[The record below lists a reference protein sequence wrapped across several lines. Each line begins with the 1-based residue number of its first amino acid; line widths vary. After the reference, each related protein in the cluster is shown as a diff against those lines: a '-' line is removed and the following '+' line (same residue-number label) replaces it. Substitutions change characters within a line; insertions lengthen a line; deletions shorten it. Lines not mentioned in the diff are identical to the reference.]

1 MEDWKIRLV
10 EEHKQLLDRM
20 EKLGAALNKEE
31 FYEKVG
37 RVQHF
42 YMVSQYTGMRI
53 YKEALEDRLEDLGI
67 EFSK

>member
-1 MEDWKIRLV
+1 MEDWKVRLV
-10 EEHKQLLDRM
+10 EEYTQLLERM
-20 EKLGAALNKEE
+20 EKLSIALNKEE

-53 YKEALEDRLEDLGI
+53 YKEALEDRLKDLGI
-67 EFSK
+67 KVE

>member
-1 MEDWKIRLV
+1 MGDWKVRLV
-10 EEHKQLLDRM
+10 EEYKQLLERM
-20 EKLGAALNKEE
+20 EKLSIALNKEE

-53 YKEALEDRLEDLGI
+53 YMEALEDRLKDLGI
-67 EFSK
+67 KVE

>member
-1 MEDWKIRLV
+1 MEDWKVRLV
-10 EEHKQLLDRM
+10 EEYKQLLERM
-20 EKLGAALNKEE
+20 ERLSIALNKEE

-53 YKEALEDRLEDLGI
+53 YKEALEDRLKDLGI
-67 EFSK
+67 KVE

>member
-1 MEDWKIRLV
+1 MEDWKVKLV
-10 EEHKQLLDRM
+10 EEYKQLLERM
-20 EKLGAALNKEE
+20 EKLSISLNKEE

-53 YKEALEDRLEDLGI
+53 YKEALEDRLKDLGI
-67 EFSK
+67 KVE

>member
-1 MEDWKIRLV
+1 MEDWKVRLV
-10 EEHKQLLDRM
+10 GVYKQLLERM
-20 EKLGAALNKEE
+20 EKLSIALNKEE

-53 YKEALEDRLEDLGI
+53 YKEALEDRLKDLGI
-67 EFSK
+67 KVE

>member
-1 MEDWKIRLV
+1 MEDFKDRLV
-10 EEHKQLLDRM
+10 EEYKQLSNRIT
-20 EKLGAALNKEE
+20 KLGEALNKDD
-31 FYEKVG
+31 FYNKVG

-67 EFSK
+67 KVD

>member
-1 MEDWKIRLV
+1 MGDWKVRLV
-10 EEHKQLLDRM
+10 EEYKQLLERM
-20 EKLGAALNKEE
+20 EELSIALNKEE

-53 YKEALEDRLEDLGI
+53 YKEALEDRLKDLGI
-67 EFSK
+67 KVE

>member
-1 MEDWKIRLV
+1 MEDWKVRLV
-10 EEHKQLLDRM
+10 EEYKQLDERM
-20 EKLGAALNKEE
+20 SKLGEALMKEG
-31 FYEKVG
+31 FYEKAG

-67 EFSK
+67 KVE

>member
-1 MEDWKIRLV
+1 MGDWKVRLV
-10 EEHKQLLDRM
+10 EEYKQLLERM
-20 EKLGAALNKEE
+20 EKLSIALNKEE

-53 YKEALEDRLEDLGI
+53 YKEALEDRLKDLGI
-67 EFSK
+67 KVE

>member
-1 MEDWKIRLV
+1 MEDWKVRLV
-10 EEHKQLLDRM
+10 EEYKQLLERM
-20 EKLGAALNKEE
+20 EKLSIALNKEE

-53 YKEALEDRLEDLGI
+53 L
-67 EFSK
+67 

>member
-1 MEDWKIRLV
+1 MEDCKVRLV
-10 EEHKQLLDRM
+10 EEYKQLLERM
-20 EKLGAALNKEE
+20 EKLSIALNKEE

-53 YKEALEDRLEDLGI
+53 YKEALEDRLKDLGI
-67 EFSK
+67 KVE

>member
-1 MEDWKIRLV
+1 MEDWKVRLV
-10 EEHKQLLDRM
+10 EEYKHLLERM
-20 EKLGAALNKEE
+20 EKLSIALNKEE

-53 YKEALEDRLEDLGI
+53 YKEALEDRLKDLGI
-67 EFSK
+67 KVE

>member
-1 MEDWKIRLV
+1 MEDWKVRLV
-10 EEHKQLLDRM
+10 EEYKQLLERL
-20 EKLGAALNKEE
+20 EKLSIALNKEE

-53 YKEALEDRLEDLGI
+53 YKEALEDRLKDLGI
-67 EFSK
+67 KVE

>member
-20 EKLGAALNKEE
+20 EKLGTALNSEG

-37 RVQHF
+37 PVQHF

-67 EFSK
+67 KLNE

>member
-1 MEDWKIRLV
+1 MKDWKVRLV
-10 EEHKQLLDRM
+10 EEYKQLLERM
-20 EKLGAALNKEE
+20 EKLSIALSKEE

-53 YKEALEDRLEDLGI
+53 YKEALEDRLKDLGI
-67 EFSK
+67 KVE

>member
-1 MEDWKIRLV
+1 MEDWKVRLV
-10 EEHKQLLDRM
+10 EEYKQLNERM
-20 EKLGAALNKEE
+20 SKLGEALMKEG

-67 EFSK
+67 KVE

>member
-1 MEDWKIRLV
+1 MEDWKVRLV
-10 EEHKQLLDRM
+10 EEYKQLLKRM
-20 EKLGAALNKEE
+20 EKLSIALNKEE

-53 YKEALEDRLEDLGI
+53 YKEALEDRLKDLGI
-67 EFSK
+67 KVE

>member
-1 MEDWKIRLV
+1 MEDWKVRLV
-10 EEHKQLLDRM
+10 EEYKQLLERM
-20 EKLGAALNKEE
+20 ERLSIALNKEE

-42 YMVSQYTGMRI
+42 YKVSQYTGMRI

-67 EFSK
+67 KVE

>member
-1 MEDWKIRLV
+1 MEDWKVRLV
-10 EEHKQLLDRM
+10 EEYKQLLGRM
-20 EKLGAALNKEE
+20 EKLSIALNKEE

-53 YKEALEDRLEDLGI
+53 YKEALEDRLKDLGI
-67 EFSK
+67 KVE

>member
-1 MEDWKIRLV
+1 MEDWKVRLV
-10 EEHKQLLDRM
+10 EEYKQLLERM
-20 EKLGAALNKEE
+20 EKLSIALSKEE

-53 YKEALEDRLEDLGI
+53 YKETLEDRLKDLGI
-67 EFSK
+67 KVE

>member
-1 MEDWKIRLV
+1 MEDWKVRLV
-10 EEHKQLLDRM
+10 EEYKQLNERM
-20 EKLGAALNKEE
+20 SKLGEALMKEE

-37 RVQHF
+37 RAQHF

-67 EFSK
+67 KVE